1 MVYFPIFLT
10 CLFQLFVFLA
20 IYVFGGKRGF
30 SCDCFGSG
38 PIEKIAARP
47 EISQKNGSRSV
58 WEAVIGFVASE

>member
-1 MVYFPIFLT
+1 LFSDFPDLFISIICVLGNLCFLGGGR
-10 CLFQLFVFLA
+10 VFS
-20 IYVFGGKRGF
+20 F
-30 SCDCFGSG
+30 DCFGSG